1 MEHEPD
7 DDLSFVIAFPLPF
20 RVLFLAGIG
29 ILGWAANLHGLRLLG
44 IDAVAALDL
53 RAHGCESTTPLPIG
67 GRHHRGPKAVASDD
81 VALYPPVYRLALWYG
96 LWCFITWALY
106 RSATYGNASLVDFFK
121 YIPVVCALVILIFML
136 SPYDVMHKRQRDAF
150 LLYVFAF

>member
-1 MEHEPD
+1 MEHELG

-44 IDAVAALDL
+44 IDAAIALDL
-53 RAHGCESTTPLPIG
+53 RAHEHESIPPLPIDQQ
-67 GRHHRGPKAVASDD
+67 HHRVPRAVLADS
-81 VALYPPVYRLALWYG
+81 VALYSPVYHLALWYG
-96 LWCFITWALY
+96 LWCIITWSLY
-106 RSATYGNASLVDFFK
+106 RSTTFGSAALVDFFK

-136 SPYDVMHKRQRDAF
+136 LPYDILQKRQRDAF
-150 LLYVFAF
+150 LL

>member
-1 MEHEPD
+1 MEHELG

-44 IDAVAALDL
+44 IDTASALDL
-53 RAHGCESTTPLPIG
+53 RAHEHGSTTPLPIED
-67 GRHHRGPKAVASDD
+67 RHHIVPKAVLAHP
-81 VALYPPVYRLALWYG
+81 VALHSPVYHLALWHG

-106 RSATYGNASLVDFFK
+106 RSATHGSAALVDFFK
-121 YIPVVCALVILIFML
+121 YIPAVCALVILIFIL
-136 SPYDVMHKRQRDAF
+136 SPYDVMQKRQRDAF
-150 LLYVFAF
+150 LL

>member
-1 MEHEPD
+1 
-7 DDLSFVIAFPLPF
+7 
-20 RVLFLAGIG
+20 
-29 ILGWAANLHGLRLLG
+29 
-44 IDAVAALDL
+44 
-53 RAHGCESTTPLPIG
+53 
-67 GRHHRGPKAVASDD
+67 
-81 VALYPPVYRLALWYG
+81 LWYG